1 VLSGFK
7 DGPHEPLIADSIDF
21 VVARMDQKLSR
32 AELAS
37 RLALNTQLAAASP
50 VQLPDSAITI
60 MDCNDFASV
69 PGNSFLFLPPWQE
82 PEQFPWGS
90 LLKRLVLSGF
100 RGRGWRWG
108 PHSSHSIAR

>member
-1 VLSGFK
+1 MPVLHMCRFPWAPDFLLKRLVLSGFK

-32 AELAS
+32 SELAS

-50 VQLPDSAITI
+50 VQLPDSSITI

-69 PGNSFLFLPPWQE
+69 PGK
-82 PEQFPWGS
+82 S
-90 LLKRLVLSGF
+90 LLPCLPEHEHAEEMLLPACAS
-100 RGRGWRWG
+100 
-108 PHSSHSIAR
+108 